1 MLCDLCAEYASNL
14 RLDSASLARYK
25 GAWVKDVVRGWIN
38 AKKKLQKHASSAA
51 HQTAQSRM
59 AAKKQSEA
67 TGSVIDI
74 ATAGNVKAN
83 LKKAKFNREAVIKL
97 IRTVYHLCVRKL
109 AIYADNFEN
118 TVELLVQN
126 GDDQLKLFLS
136 MAPKNAS
143 YTSNM
148 VLQEYIVAISKYVED
163 PLLESLSNT
172 NMFTLMA
179 DESTDIATIEEM
191 SICGRWFTSAGN
203 IEEHFLGLVPLDSCT
218 AEHISAKLVEFMDR
232 KGIQATKI
240 RGQGYDGA
248 STMSGKKSGV
258 QLRMRAT
265 CSPKALYIHCRAHTL
280 QLALVESSV
289 SIPAVK
295 SVIATMMTIWK
306 TFHFSPKKAARLRE
320 IQAVLNH
327 PTLKMIKPSDTRWAA
342 YQRCVNAV
350 QKSLKPLVETFEHLH
365 LETGETSSH

>member
-1 MLCDLCAEYASNL
+1 MLVQQLTKLPKAE
-14 RLDSASLARYK
+14 
-25 GAWVKDVVRGWIN
+25 WP
-38 AKKKLQKHASSAA
+38 Q
-51 HQTAQSRM
+51 
-59 AAKKQSEA
+59 KKQSEA

-83 LKKAKFNREAVIKL
+83 LKKAKFNREAIIKL
-97 IRTVYHLCVRKL
+97 IHTVYHLCVRKL
-109 AIYADNFEN
+109 AIYAENFEN

-148 VLQEYIVAISKYVED
+148 VLQEYIVAIIKYVED
-163 PLLESLSNT
+163 TLLESLSNT

-232 KGIQATKI
+232 KGIQAT
-240 RGQGYDGA
+240 R
-248 STMSGKKSGV
+248 
-258 QLRMRAT
+258 
-265 CSPKALYIHCRAHTL
+265 
-280 QLALVESSV
+280 
-289 SIPAVK
+289 
-295 SVIATMMTIWK
+295 
-306 TFHFSPKKAARLRE
+306 
-320 IQAVLNH
+320 
-327 PTLKMIKPSDTRWAA
+327 
-342 YQRCVNAV
+342 
-350 QKSLKPLVETFEHLH
+350 
-365 LETGETSSH
+365 